1 MEEAPSDDHPDGCLR
16 YSMQMHRHA
25 VHDMLS
31 MEPNFASNLHSNISI
46 LTSLYML
53 MLAIRRLIF
62 LQNQHFIQSEV
73 RLLPAA
79 PRAVGESKEN
89 IVGLR
94 MDLSHV
100 DNIHLAVLA
109 SLSLAPHVLSRVV
122 QLGEQVAIYFGT
134 SVLSQDN
141 VS

>member
-1 MEEAPSDDHPDGCLR
+1 
-16 YSMQMHRHA
+16 
-25 VHDMLS
+25 
-31 MEPNFASNLHSNISI
+31 
-46 LTSLYML
+46 ML